1 MAKNRRKTIAPVS
14 DAAQVGMEVSE
25 GLSPEGKGG
34 CSEQE
39 GLELTPKPAGL
50 PSIGQRVCSEE
61 HLELPPE
68 PEGLSRTR

>member
-1 MAKNRRKTIAPVS
+1 LAKNRRKTLAPDS
-14 DAAQVGMEVSE
+14 EAAQMGMEVSE
-25 GLSPEGKGG
+25 GLSPESKGG

-39 GLELTPKPAGL
+39 GLELSPKPVGL
-50 PSIGQRVCSEE
+50 QSTGQSVCNEE